1 MKLSS
6 ILDAEPASGRRSKPK
21 FIQFITPLDSV
32 PAQEVK
38 PQVRCFTIQI
48 KIIIKQLKVT
58 ILEEEFWKK
67 RNKAVVSEYIT
78 WRKFYWKNAA
88 ERLRNQRELRKTPEP
103 NFRPVYQPT
112 DAWVI
117 DDGFFSDIYDTLH
130 SHAMPD
136 DNYSNPHDMSRYG
149 MYFYASM
156 KTSNMIYLVDH
167 MVWTICIHI
176 YIIWFIL
183 KTGCLLLL
191 KYFIKF
197 IGFDTSCFGSFSV
210 VDDLCP
216 PMENQVIF
224 MDNQDYKKPV
234 VNIEYGKGS

>member
-1 MKLSS
+1 M
-6 ILDAEPASGRRSKPK
+6 
-21 FIQFITPLDSV
+21 
-32 PAQEVK
+32 
-38 PQVRCFTIQI
+38 
-48 KIIIKQLKVT
+48 KVT

-103 NFRPVYQPT
+103 NYRPVYQPT

-149 MYFYASM
+149 MFSF
-156 KTSNMIYLVDH
+156 L
-167 MVWTICIHI
+167 
-176 YIIWFIL
+176 
-183 KTGCLLLL
+183 
-191 KYFIKF
+191 
-197 IGFDTSCFGSFSV
+197 SFSR
-210 VDDLCP
+210 
-216 PMENQVIF
+216 N
-224 MDNQDYKKPV
+224 
-234 VNIEYGKGS
+234 GKERNERSAFLWFDIVKVAYL

>member
-1 MKLSS
+1 MQNQLDHQVEDLNPNSSNLLPPLILSRHKKS
-6 ILDAEPASGRRSKPK
+6 NHR
-21 FIQFITPLDSV
+21 FVF
-32 PAQEVK
+32 
-38 PQVRCFTIQI
+38 FTIQF
-48 KIIIKQLKVT
+48 KTIIKKSLKVT

-149 MYFYASM
+149 M
-156 KTSNMIYLVDH
+156 IY
-167 MVWTICIHI
+167 
-176 YIIWFIL
+176 
-183 KTGCLLLL
+183 
-191 KYFIKF
+191 
-197 IGFDTSCFGSFSV
+197 
-210 VDDLCP
+210 
-216 PMENQVIF
+216 
-224 MDNQDYKKPV
+224 
-234 VNIEYGKGS
+234 

>member
-1 MKLSS
+1 M
-6 ILDAEPASGRRSKPK
+6 
-21 FIQFITPLDSV
+21 
-32 PAQEVK
+32 
-38 PQVRCFTIQI
+38 
-48 KIIIKQLKVT
+48 KVT

-103 NFRPVYQPT
+103 NYRPVYQPT

-156 KTSNMIYLVDH
+156 KTSNMIYSIDH
-167 MVWTICIHI
+167 MI
-176 YIIWFIL
+176 
-183 KTGCLLLL
+183 
-191 KYFIKF
+191 
-197 IGFDTSCFGSFSV
+197 
-210 VDDLCP
+210 
-216 PMENQVIF
+216 
-224 MDNQDYKKPV
+224 
-234 VNIEYGKGS
+234 

>member
-1 MKLSS
+1 MRNQHLVGDLSQNS
-6 ILDAEPASGRRSKPK
+6 FNLLLRLILSRHKKSSHRFVFYNSNKNNK
-21 FIQFITPLDSV
+21 NHNL
-32 PAQEVK
+32 K
-38 PQVRCFTIQI
+38 N
-48 KIIIKQLKVT
+48 LKVT

-103 NFRPVYQPT
+103 NYRPVYQPT

-149 MYFYASM
+149 
-156 KTSNMIYLVDH
+156 
-167 MVWTICIHI
+167 
-176 YIIWFIL
+176 
-183 KTGCLLLL
+183 
-191 KYFIKF
+191 KF
-197 IGFDTSCFGSFSV
+197 
-210 VDDLCP
+210 
-216 PMENQVIF
+216 
-224 MDNQDYKKPV
+224 
-234 VNIEYGKGS
+234 

>member
-1 MKLSS
+1 M
-6 ILDAEPASGRRSKPK
+6 
-21 FIQFITPLDSV
+21 
-32 PAQEVK
+32 
-38 PQVRCFTIQI
+38 
-48 KIIIKQLKVT
+48 KVT

-103 NFRPVYQPT
+103 NYRPVYQPT

-149 MYFYASM
+149 MFCEMSRNEIRYCRCGNASAVPLFLHSLLWS
-156 KTSNMIYLVDH
+156 TYS
-167 MVWTICIHI
+167 CIP
-176 YIIWFIL
+176 L
-183 KTGCLLLL
+183 KECILLL

-197 IGFDTSCFGSFSV
+197 LGFDTSCFGSFSV

-224 MDNQDYKKPV
+224 MDNQDYKKSV
-234 VNIEYGKGS
+234 VNIEYGE